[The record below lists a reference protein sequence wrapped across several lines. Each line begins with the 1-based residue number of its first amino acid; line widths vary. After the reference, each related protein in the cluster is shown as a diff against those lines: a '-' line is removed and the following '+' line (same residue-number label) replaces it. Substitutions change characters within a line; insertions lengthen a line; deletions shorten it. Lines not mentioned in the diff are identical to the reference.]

1 MKILLAAILLIGMAL
16 SGCSNVRVYTVEKN
30 RVDQAEAGNK
40 GYIMGSPSAIPP
52 EGEVPKRTMF
62 VVDIE
67 VPILPG
73 EKGYKPGEMTK
84 FRQKDKSKQA
94 EKEVVVTEETVII
107 EETPVSFSEE
117 VIEEEWVK

>member
-1 MKILLAAILLIGMAL
+1 MKILLAAILLISMAL
-16 SGCSNVRVYTVEKN
+16 SGCSNVRVYTVEKD
-30 RVDQAEAGNK
+30 RVDQAEGGNR
-40 GYIMGSPSAIPP
+40 GYIMGAPSPMPP
-52 EGEVPKRTMF
+52 EGDVPKRTMF
-62 VVDIE
+62 AVDIE

-94 EKEVVVTEETVII
+94 EKEVVAAEETVII
-107 EETPVSFSEE
+107 EETPDSLDEE